1 MKSKHFPL
9 ALVALVS
16 LVSLSAH
23 ALGFDVASF
32 FTQHQDAISGLS
44 MLGAGSIDQVLKA
57 MEGVER
63 KLNSVNTNHAELADR
78 LLQLEQKGTSGSGE
92 RIIRTGGL
100 GEQFVKAFAENAE
113 LFNKT
118 RSVRLELKAAGD
130 AITTTSGRTPVGG
143 GVGAVNGGVLGLQNA
158 IPQVPASGV
167 SSVEYSR
174 FTGTQGAAAV
184 QAGEGAAKAA
194 IRPDHTLVVQS
205 GLTVA
210 GYAKMSRQAL
220 NDSAELKRAVDVTI
234 ARSVGKA
241 LDVALTTGGTGFS
254 GGFAGLATAHVST
267 NYMILADTISEAVA
281 TMQTAGFEPDVV
293 AINPLD
299 WLQITVAT
307 DTTNSY
313 LSGGYLGALPQEF
326 RGLRV
331 VLSPT
336 VADGHALL
344 IDSAHCELR
353 VVDGFTVEVAY
364 SGDDFTNNLVTILGE
379 TRVIPI
385 FRTTGS
391 MRLVSRS

>member
-1 MKSKHFPL
+1 MKPKHFPL
-9 ALVALVS
+9 ALVALFS
-16 LVSLSAH
+16 LVSLTAH
-23 ALGFDVASF
+23 ALGFEVVSF
-32 FTQHQDAISGLS
+32 LTQHQDTLSGLT

-63 KLNSVNTNHAELADR
+63 KLDSVNTNHAELADR
-78 LLQLEQKGTSGSGE
+78 LLQLEQKGGTGNGE
-92 RIIRTGGL
+92 RIIKTGGL
-100 GEQFVKAFAENAE
+100 GDQFVKAFAENAE

-130 AITTTSGRTPVGG
+130 AITTTSGRTLVGG

-194 IRPDHTLVVQS
+194 VRPDHSLIVQS

-220 NDSAELKRAVDVTI
+220 NDSAELRRAIDVTI
-234 ARSVGKA
+234 ARSVGTA
-241 LDVALTTGGTGFS
+241 MDVALTTGGTGFS
-254 GGFAGLATAHVST
+254 GGFAGLATAFNSAT
-267 NYMILADTISEAVA
+267 YTRLADAISEAVA
-281 TMQTAGFEPDVV
+281 AMQTAGFQPDVV
-293 AINPLD
+293 AISPD
-299 WLQITVAT
+299 SWLSIVIAT
-307 DTTNSY
+307 ETGGAY
-313 LSGGYLGALPQEF
+313 LSGGYLGALPQEM

-336 VADGHALL
+336 VAAGKALL

-353 VVDGFTVEVAY
+353 IVDGFTVEVAY
-364 SGDDFTNNLVTILGE
+364 AGDDFTSNLVTVLGE
-379 TRVIPI
+379 ARVIPV

-391 MRLVSRS
+391 MRLVSKL